1 MRHEKPELS
10 PKNPYH
16 LSRHRYYELKHFCF
30 QYKEWKKALALL
42 DGWQSHGDEV
52 GGIIKGNMPSDPT
65 ERYAILRAYYSQHI
79 KLINDCLAMLE
90 PAIAPYILKGVTEGI
105 HDLKTGAVPAHME
118 QLFIYD
124 ALFCMEYHIHPKDIR
139 IENRI
144 YQNDDILIETP
155 TFEEIDPIVA
165 KIKEFDN
172 VIAELKLGAVA

>member
-65 ERYAILRAYYSQHI
+65 EHYAMLRAYYSQHI
-79 KLINDCLAMLE
+79 ELINDCLAMLE
-90 PAIAPYILKGVTEGI
+90 PAIAPYILKGVTEGLSYNQLRARGCPAAPRCTTSSI
-105 HDLKTGAVPAHME
+105 INSSGFSAKNVGDAKNTGSFME
-118 QLFIYD
+118 V
-124 ALFCMEYHIHPKDIR
+124 R
-139 IENRI
+139 
-144 YQNDDILIETP
+144 
-155 TFEEIDPIVA
+155 
-165 KIKEFDN
+165 
-172 VIAELKLGAVA
+172 

>member
-65 ERYAILRAYYSQHI
+65 ERCAMLRAYYSQHI
-79 KLINDCLAMLE
+79 ELINDCLAMLE
-90 PAIAPYILKGVTEGI
+90 PAIAPYILKGVTEG
-105 HDLKTGAVPAHME
+105 LSYN
-118 QLFIYD
+118 QLRARGCPCGSETYYQ
-124 ALFCMEYHIHPKDIR
+124 LYHKFFW
-139 IENRI
+139 
-144 YQNDDILIETP
+144 LLS
-155 TFEEIDPIVA
+155 
-165 KIKEFDN
+165 KER
-172 VIAELKLGAVA
+172 G